1 MTRLTNPLLR
11 RVRRLVSGG
20 QTGVDRAAL
29 DVAARLGMQA
39 GGWCPAGRW
48 AEDGRIPDA
57 YKLVETRSAFPIE
70 RTRRNVLETDATL
83 VIARR
88 RLDAGTRATLR
99 LARALH
105 RQCLHLSVGR
115 GPGDRA
121 ALARARGWIVAR
133 RIRTLKVAGPRES
146 ADPGIYLAARAF
158 LLRLFDRAQ
167 LASLTHASG
176 SADRK

>member
-1 MTRLTNPLLR
+1 MTRLTIPSLR
-11 RVRRLVSGG
+11 RVRLVSGG

-29 DVAARLGMQA
+29 DAAARLGMKA

-57 YKLVETRSAFPIE
+57 YALVETRSAFPIE
-70 RTRRNVLETDATL
+70 RTRRNVRNSDATL
-83 VIARR
+83 VMARR
-88 RLDAGTRATLR
+88 RLDAGTHATLR
-99 LARALH
+99 LARAL
-105 RQCLHLSVGR
+105 RRPNLRLSIGR

-121 ALARARGWIVAR
+121 GLARARGWIAAR
-133 RIRTLKVAGPRES
+133 RIRTLNVAGPRES